1 MLRPA
6 VFCGPPV
13 RPAVQPAGPPCC
25 AARRYVFLCSPPARP
40 VVQSALLCSPPCA
53 ARFLVQPSGAL
64 CCAVRLLVQ
73 PSVAL
78 FRAAR
83 PLVQPVG
90 SLSCAGRPNVQLAGP
105 LVLARPLVQPAKNSC
120 FSIGNTALQPAR
132 PAGSPFSVIQ
142 KTLKNTKM
150 INTWKLSKATKNIER
165 HKISKTWKNKK
176 KQKIL
181 MGREREVGES
191 PRYPCPNTPKTRAML
206 RLALSYYYSLVWP
219 QQFLLNFPFKIVWLS
234 YIVRKIS
241 ASNFLNCNSETL

>member
-1 MLRPA
+1 L
-6 VFCGPPV
+6 CSLPV
-13 RPAVQPAGPPCC
+13 RVFVQPALLCSPLCC
-25 AARRYVFLCSPPARP
+25 AARRPVLCSPLFSAALRR
-40 VVQSALLCSPPCA
+40 ALLCSPPFSA
-53 ARFLVQPSGAL
+53 ALRRAL
-64 CCAVRLLVQ
+64 SCG
-73 PSVAL
+73 PP
-78 FRAAR
+78 AR
-83 PLVQPVG
+83 SFVQPVG

-150 INTWKLSKATKNIER
+150 INTWKLSKATKNIEK

-191 PRYPCPNTPKTRAML
+191 PRYPCPNTPKTRTML